1 MGAWGTGLFDDD
13 TTCDVKDQFIDYL
26 DEGNSAEEATKLV
39 LEEYLDEF
47 DIDEDL
53 EEMSLVFIGLAAIQ
67 LEKGC
72 IQDEVRSNAITLIE
86 RGADLELWE
95 EAGEEDYDERKKVL
109 NTLKQQLINCCV
121 NN

>member
-13 TTCDVKDQFIDYL
+13 TTCDVKEQFIEYL
-26 DEGNSAEEATKLV
+26 EEDNSIEEATKLI

-53 EEMSLVFIGLAAIQ
+53 EVLSLVYIGLAAIQ
-67 LEKGC
+67 LKKGC
-72 IQDEVRSNAITLIE
+72 LQDKVRNNAIALME

-95 EAGEEDYDERKKVL
+95 EDYEERKKVL
-109 NTLKQQLINCCV
+109 DTLKQQLINC
-121 NN
+121 

>member
-13 TTCDVKDQFIDYL
+13 TTCDVKEQFIEYL
-26 DEGNSAEEATKLV
+26 EEDNSVEEATKLI

-53 EEMSLVFIGLAAIQ
+53 EVMSLVYIGLAAIQ

-72 IQDEVRSNAITLIE
+72 LQNEIRNNAIALIE

-95 EAGEEDYDERKKVL
+95 EADAEDYEERKKVL
-109 NTLKQQLINCCV
+109 NTLKQQLINC
-121 NN
+121 

>member
-13 TTCDVKDQFIDYL
+13 TTCDVKEQFIEYL
-26 DEGNSAEEATKLV
+26 EEDNSIEEATKLI

-53 EEMSLVFIGLAAIQ
+53 EVLSLVYIGLAAIQ

-72 IQDEVRSNAITLIE
+72 LQDEVRNNAIALIE

-95 EAGEEDYDERKKVL
+95 EADEEDYEERKKVL
-109 NTLKQQLINCCV
+109 DTLKQQLINC
-121 NN
+121 